1 MDNFELIYEVFKC
14 VSLLWVRWFVS
25 FRMFRI
31 VILLRRG
38 FQLKCARCR
47 FTQSFYW
54 DCTAHY
60 IACMTNFSDKQASK
74 SAYKA
79 SMQAGEQ
86 SISEEQQ
93 LYCACVY
100 NIYIYVCTNGC
111 ASCAHTFLFNTM
123 DACACAS
130 ASSCTPADD
139 GLLIIWMPNGVRR
152 CMMFNNTANERLN
165 FQIYFCSTENLH
177 PHCFDCT
184 AASVCFCV
192 RLSWF
197 LRVWKLWRNSPTRV
211 LRLSSGIE
219 RKQQMRK
226 CPNYCNCKQFTVAF
240 YMI

>member
-1 MDNFELIYEVFKC
+1 MLDVD
-14 VSLLWVRWFVS
+14 SLSLFIETVQHITLHVWRTS
-25 FRMFRI
+25 AI
-31 VILLRRG
+31 
-38 FQLKCARCR
+38 
-47 FTQSFYW
+47 S
-54 DCTAHY
+54 
-60 IACMTNFSDKQASK
+60 KQANRHTKQACRRASNQFQK
-74 SAYKA
+74 SN
-79 SMQAGEQ
+79 SC
-86 SISEEQQ
+86 IVRV
-93 LYCACVY
+93 CI
-100 NIYIYVCTNGC
+100 IYIYMYVCTNGC